1 MLTLRVLSVLTL
13 EQIAGGILETA
24 GFVLTLRGLSVR
36 TLEQIAGGILE
47 TAGFV
52 LTLCAYFGTDSWGN
66 LRDSRV
72 CAHTRV
78 YLCVLWNR

>member
-1 MLTLRVLSVLTL
+1 MRTL

-24 GFVLTLRGLSVR
+24 GFVLTLRGLSVL

-52 LTLCAYFGTDSWGN
+52 LTLCAYF
-66 LRDSRV
+66 
-72 CAHTRV
+72 
-78 YLCVLWNR
+78 